1 MHLGLCERSFGASE
15 RCRALDMVAK
25 ESHRSEFKDELSF
38 WRPGGPPEVLFFA
51 LWFHG
56 SCWRIEEAFGIV
68 EACLNSLFDCIF
80 HFRNASVADQV
91 CRVPVFESVGLEP
104 LSQLYIGTE
113 ELQLARFPCV
123 LLLEHVPKPVASRIK
138 LMKFLWNRVLLIET
152 RPLE

>member
-1 MHLGLCERSFGASE
+1 M
-15 RCRALDMVAK
+15 
-25 ESHRSEFKDELSF
+25 
-38 WRPGGPPEVLFFA
+38 
-51 LWFHG
+51 
-56 SCWRIEEAFGIV
+56 
-68 EACLNSLFDCIF
+68 NSLFDCIF

-123 LLLEHVPKPVASRIK
+123 LLLEHVPKPVASRVK

-152 RPLE
+152 RPAVRRGFNRASHYSSTHDDADDDRRGAVDSTSEARLEACRAVTTRLGSSDARCEAACAKLPQGVACLC